1 MNTLSVLM
9 NGVFGRSVPAEF
21 AAEDYDYEKA
31 LHDELVKLLCDD
43 NGRFNRYKFNRNK
56 NDLFEILS
64 QNLDEV
70 LPQSVSA
77 ALDMFTDIIR
87 LPQGA
92 RMDFFVTRGKLRG
105 KQFVTR
111 ATESGNYESFRLD
124 RDRLD
129 VFPQT
134 VGGSGIIDFERYLD
148 GAESIMD
155 VYEVINAGIIDRI
168 FEAVQECLLQS
179 WKAAGRPARNKVVT
193 NTFDP
198 TALRQ
203 LCTTVSAYGTP
214 VIYCSPEFAAEMANA
229 IVYTVNS
236 TTKIKLSDQDMAEIR
251 DRGYIG
257 KFYGVNVI
265 VMPQSFAD
273 DTNTKLTMN
282 PSFAYV
288 IPTGKEKL
296 MKLAFEGNSY
306 FREWEHEG
314 DNGIQI
320 QAYVKVGVA
329 MVSTPNY
336 WGIYYNKALDTD
348 SGWSAYNSQFS

>member
-1 MNTLSVLM
+1 
-9 NGVFGRSVPAEF
+9 
-21 AAEDYDYEKA
+21 
-31 LHDELVKLLCDD
+31 
-43 NGRFNRYKFNRNK
+43 
-56 NDLFEILS
+56 
-64 QNLDEV
+64 
-70 LPQSVSA
+70 
-77 ALDMFTDIIR
+77 
-87 LPQGA
+87 
-92 RMDFFVTRGKLRG
+92 
-105 KQFVTR
+105 
-111 ATESGNYESFRLD
+111 
-124 RDRLD
+124 
-129 VFPQT
+129 
-134 VGGSGIIDFERYLD
+134 
-148 GAESIMD
+148 
-155 VYEVINAGIIDRI
+155 
-168 FEAVQECLLQS
+168 
-179 WKAAGRPARNKVVT
+179 
-193 NTFDP
+193 
-198 TALRQ
+198 
-203 LCTTVSAYGTP
+203 
-214 VIYCSPEFAAEMANA
+214 MANA